1 MRLLALAATLLHV
14 TVWPQGMPG
23 PSRSWTL
30 RCGPPGGSLPRAAIA
45 CRRLAALDHPFV
57 PTPPGT
63 ACSLLFV
70 GAGRHQRRAI
80 GRARERGLRVVAV
93 DRDAQAPGLAEAD
106 VAEVVDFTDV

>member
-45 CRRLAALDHPFV
+45 CRRLAALDHPFA

-63 ACSLLFV
+63 ACSQIFAGPQVALVTGRYRGRRVYARFSRRNGCETERWNRVRVLFPV
-70 GAGRHQRRAI
+70 PI
-80 GRARERGLRVVAV
+80 S
-93 DRDAQAPGLAEAD
+93 
-106 VAEVVDFTDV
+106 